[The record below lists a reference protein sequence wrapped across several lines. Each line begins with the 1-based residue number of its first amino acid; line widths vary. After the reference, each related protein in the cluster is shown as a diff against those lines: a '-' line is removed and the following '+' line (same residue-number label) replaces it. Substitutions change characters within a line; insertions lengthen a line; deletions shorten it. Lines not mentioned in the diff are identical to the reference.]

1 MANARAKAEQATNA
15 AAIAKQDSDVARL
28 RAKEI
33 DPSFHQPGNFN
44 CRLFCSASDLDL
56 VFRYDSS

>member
-15 AAIAKQDSDVARL
+15 ASIAKQDSDVARL

-33 DPSFHQPGNFN
+33 DPSFHQPGK
-44 CRLFCSASDLDL
+44 
-56 VFRYDSS
+56 

>member
-44 CRLFCSASDLDL
+44 CRLFCSA
-56 VFRYDSS
+56 